1 MVTGTAGVTDVTV
14 TKEHRWFAL
23 RAWVGEEFIS
33 FEAEWAETGKGAEQ
47 YPRFERTARMVA
59 ELDAK
64 LQAESTKVQ
73 AVREYVTGQLGFSQM
88 DRSVSLTLQH
98 VLQLVGER

>member
-1 MVTGTAGVTDVTV
+1 MVTGTTEATV

-33 FEAEWAETGKGAEQ
+33 FEAEWADTGKGAEQ

-64 LQAESTKVQ
+64 LQRAENTLAQ
-73 AVREYVTGQLGFSQM
+73 ARGYVRGKLDASQM
-88 DRSVSLTLQH
+88 DRSVSLTLQR
-98 VLQLVGER
+98 LFEILGEA